1 MAYLLSV
8 NGSFPVTPYLI
19 WVNRSGADRVIYWVS
34 RYRGRRCHG
43 PMPRQIINKNAIG
56 CAQCGYSCLSCECI
70 SIIND
75 HSVSRNDVKCSVKYR
90 CPSLVLCF
98 ISCIFGCTEISAV
111 HHKLWKCFFNTL
123 RQRQDGR
130 HFPDGIFKSIF
141 LNENARILIKFSRIS
156 SALTME
162 WRLSCTNPS
171 ISSHKY
177 IYIYIYGNV
186 ILYVICLKYTGHI
199 SNVSN
204 THSDEDPR

>member
-1 MAYLLSV
+1 MSKVCIAFSTKSAKHLHRMSYRFKDISETAIHYKEHVMTYLLSV

-75 HSVSRNDVKCSVKYR
+75 HSVSRNDVKCNVKYR

-130 HFPDGIFKSIF
+130 HYQT
-141 LNENARILIKFSRIS
+141 AFSNPFS
-156 SALTME
+156 WMKMHE
-162 WRLSCTNPS
+162 FWLSFHVTP
-171 ISSHKY
+171 
-177 IYIYIYGNV
+177 V
-186 ILYVICLKYTGHI
+186 
-199 SNVSN
+199 
-204 THSDEDPR
+204 R